1 MVWNKNK
8 KKLDGFNIVSIISI
22 IFFVIVLVINGI
34 FVILGQNTSG
44 DPYGAGQELG
54 WHWILIGFIPSLLSL
69 FGSVIRAIISVVAYV
84 ICIIKK
90 EKINTKK
97 TILVIINIIQIIL
110 VTKVLIKWL

>member
-8 KKLDGFNIVSIISI
+8 NKIDVFNMISIISI

-34 FVILGQNTSG
+34 FVIIGQNTSG
-44 DPYGAGQELG
+44 DPYGAGQEFG
-54 WHWILIGFIPSLLSL
+54 WYWILIGFIPSVISL
-69 FGSVIRAIISVVAYV
+69 FGSVIMAIIAVIAYV
-84 ICIIKK
+84 IRIIKK

-110 VTKVLIKWL
+110 VTNVLIQWL